1 MPSEDRPHDEKSQPP
16 TRSPPKP
23 SIFTVPAPIKRLFD
37 RFPLTTYP
45 ANELPARSPR
55 NRHQNVLYIFATPSG
70 AVSGAPS
77 YNPSCLKWQTYLKF
91 SDVDFRL
98 VASNNHAS
106 PSGALPFLL
115 PSTHDTAKPASP
127 IPSGKLQKWALE
139 KRKRRVEEPED
150 MRYEA
155 YLSLLDHLIRKAWL
169 YTLYLTPNFTSI
181 AEPLYVLPISTNSM
195 VRLTTAYEL
204 RKAAE
209 IELLKNSVVIDAE
222 TLYTDAEEALGA
234 LETVLGDQDWFFGAK
249 EPGLFDASVFAYT
262 HLLLDAHLGNG
273 WAEPRLRN
281 SVLARGNLVAHRDRI
296 LAGYYPGA

>member
-1 MPSEDRPHDEKSQPP
+1 MPSEDHPHDEKSQPT
-16 TRSPPKP
+16 TRSPLKS

-55 NRHQNVLYIFATPSG
+55 KRDQNVLYIFATPLEAIQGS
-70 AVSGAPS
+70 PS

-91 SDVDFRL
+91 SDVDFLL

-115 PSTHDTAKPASP
+115 PSTHDAGKSVSP
-127 IPSGKLQKWALE
+127 IPSAKLQKWALE
-139 KRKRRVEEPED
+139 KGSRKVEEPDD

-155 YLSLLDHLIRKAWL
+155 YLSLLDHRIRRAWL

-181 AEPLYVLPISTNSM
+181 AEPLYVLPISTNAM
-195 VRLTTAYEL
+195 VRLTTTYEL

-209 IELLKNSVVIDAE
+209 TELLKHAAVIDAQ
-222 TLYTDAEEALGA
+222 TLYKEAEEALGA
-234 LETVLGDQDWFFGAK
+234 LETMLSDKKWFFGAK

-262 HLLLDAHLGNG
+262 HLLLDAYLGNG

-281 SVLARGNLVAHRDRI
+281 SVLAHKKLVAHRDRI
-296 LAGYYPGA
+296 LAGYFPSV